1 MKIFIFQPDSCLEKG
16 MIITM
21 DGFKNFMT
29 QYSGA
34 IIGGVIAILVL
45 LTGLHK
51 LFIAI
56 VVIFIGIFIG
66 NYIQR
71 NKVDVKEKLKN
82 FIDRL

>member
-34 IIGGVIAILVL
+34 IIGGVIAILDL